1 MTYTASAAK
10 GENLKS
16 SKPERNNTSGNKSG
30 AATAE
35 NVATSSSHTRR
46 ATGPR
51 TRQGKERSKFNARKH
66 GLFSKAVLLHDESRA
81 EYDALLNGLIENLQP
96 QGKLEKVL
104 VESLATLLWRKRRL
118 LQVETA
124 EIEKAQKF
132 VNWDLQLQN
141 NVDEL
146 EYAQLKGA
154 SDAKLGHSNPLL
166 LIRNAMEILNIHRLL
181 FMADDSQHEDRMR
194 RILKSI
200 YGYQDGGP
208 EPYGWRQMSL
218 VLEKLLSSAES
229 VQQEKEDSKDP
240 PDVKKIEDEVIWQ
253 EILRLGKLYDDA
265 ARVET
270 LRREHNV
277 AGARVPS
284 QEVSDRLLRYEAHLS
299 REFDRTLSQLERLQR
314 IRSGQPVLPKLE
326 VRHSLS

>member
-1 MTYTASAAK
+1 M
-10 GENLKS
+10 E
-16 SKPERNNTSGNKSG
+16 
-30 AATAE
+30 
-35 NVATSSSHTRR
+35 
-46 ATGPR
+46 
-51 TRQGKERSKFNARKH
+51 
-66 GLFSKAVLLHDESRA
+66 D
-81 EYDALLNGLIENLQP
+81 LQP

-104 VESLATLLWRKRRL
+104 VENLATLLWRKRRL

-132 VNWDLQLQN
+132 VNWDLTLQN
-141 NVDEL
+141 KVDEL

-154 SDAKLGHSNPLL
+154 ADAKLGHSNPLL
-166 LIRNAMEILNIHRLL
+166 LIRNAIEILNIHRLL
-181 FMADDSQHEDRMR
+181 FIADDSQDEDRMR

-208 EPYGWRQMSL
+208 EPYGLRQMAL

-229 VQQEKEDSKDP
+229 VQQGKEDSKDP
-240 PDVKKIEDEVIWQ
+240 PDVKKIGDEAICR
-253 EILRLGKLYDDA
+253 EILRLAKLHDDVEK
-265 ARVET
+265 VET

-277 AGARVPS
+277 VGARVPS